1 MGEME
6 LELKRIDRW
15 RWEIPMTGR
24 MRVPGRVYASDALI
38 SDIRGDQ
45 SLRQVANVAC
55 MPGIIGYSF
64 AMPDIHFGYGFPI
77 GGVAAMDTDEGLIS
91 PGGVGYDINCGVRLV
106 RTKLAE
112 AEFAHRVG
120 DMVKALFAS
129 VPCGVGSS
137 GGIGTV
143 SHAEERKILTKGAR
157 WAVERGMGSP
167 GDLDHTEEGGCLA
180 GADAAAISER
190 AARRGSEQVGTL
202 GSGNHFLEIAKVDEI
217 FDERAAMA
225 FGLWRGQLVL
235 QIHCGSRGLGH
246 QVCTDYIK
254 TMLEAARRYGL
265 DLPDRQL
272 CAAPVKS
279 DEGRRY
285 FAAMAAA
292 ANYAWNNRQVIMHLA
307 VEALERALGISPRE
321 LGAGLVW
328 DVAHNIAKFETHTV
342 DGVSRSVLIHRKGAT
357 RAFGPGHGGLPADY
371 ATVGQPVLIPGDMGR
386 QSFVCVG
393 TDAAGETFASTCHGA
408 GRVMSRK
415 AARGSARGRDIV
427 KELGKRGIHVMARG
441 RGTVEEEMPDAYK
454 DVAEVVGVMHE
465 AGISSRVARLVPLG
479 VVKG

>member
-1 MGEME
+1 MTE
-6 LELKRIDRW
+6 LELKKIDEW
-15 RWEIPMTGR
+15 RWEIPKTGC
-24 MRVPGRVYASDALI
+24 MRVPGRLYADEAILEDI
-38 SDIRGDQ
+38 SADK

-55 MPGIIGYSF
+55 LPGVINYSF

-77 GGVAAMDTDEGLIS
+77 GGVAAMDVDEGLIS

-106 RTKLAE
+106 RTNLSE
-112 AEFAHRVG
+112 DEFGERVP
-120 DMVKALFAS
+120 DMVKALFAA

-137 GGIGTV
+137 GGIGKV
-143 SHAEERKILTKGAR
+143 SRDELNKILIKGAR
-157 WAVERGMGSP
+157 WAVERGMGTA
-167 GDLDHTEEGGCLA
+167 GDLEHTEERGSLD
-180 GADAAAISER
+180 GADPSAVSER
-190 AARRGSEQVGTL
+190 AFRRGSDQVGTL
-202 GSGNHFLEIAKVDEI
+202 GSGNHFLEISKVAEILDEPTA
-217 FDERAAMA
+217 DT
-225 FGLWRGQLVL
+225 FGLRKGRLVL

-254 TMLEAARRYGL
+254 TMLDAARKYGI

-307 VEALERALGISPRE
+307 TEALERALKISPRE
-321 LGAGLVW
+321 LGAALVW

-342 DGVSRSVLIHRKGAT
+342 DGEERRVLMHRKGAT
-357 RAFGPGHGGLPADY
+357 RAFGPARPELPDDY
-371 ATVGQPVLIPGDMGR
+371 RRTGQPVLIPGDMGR

-393 TDAAGETFASTCHGA
+393 TDAAEETFGSTCHGA

-415 AARGSARGRDIV
+415 AARGKARGRDIV
-427 KELGKRGIHVMARG
+427 KELGKRGIYVLARG
-441 RGTVEEEMPDAYK
+441 RGTVAEEMSEAYK
-454 DVAEVVGVMHE
+454 DVAEVVKVMHE
-465 AGISSRVARLVPLG
+465 AGISRKVARLVPLG

>member
-1 MGEME
+1 MTE
-6 LELKRIDRW
+6 LELKKIDEW
-15 RWEIPMTGR
+15 RWEIPKTGC
-24 MRVPGRVYASDALI
+24 MRVPGRLYADEAILEDI
-38 SDIRGDQ
+38 SADK

-55 MPGIIGYSF
+55 LPGVINYSF

-77 GGVAAMDTDEGLIS
+77 GGVAAMDVDEGLIS

-106 RTKLAE
+106 RTNLSE
-112 AEFAHRVG
+112 DEFGERVP
-120 DMVKALFAS
+120 DMVKALFAA

-137 GGIGTV
+137 GGIGKV
-143 SHAEERKILTKGAR
+143 SRDELNKILIKGAR
-157 WAVERGMGSP
+157 WAVERGMGTA
-167 GDLDHTEEGGCLA
+167 GDLEHTEERGSLE
-180 GADAAAISER
+180 GADPSAVSER
-190 AARRGSEQVGTL
+190 AFRRGSDQVGTL
-202 GSGNHFLEIAKVDEI
+202 GSGNHFLEISKVAEILDEPTA
-217 FDERAAMA
+217 DT
-225 FGLWRGQLVL
+225 FGLRKGRLVL

-254 TMLEAARRYGL
+254 TMLDAARKYGI

-307 VEALERALGISPRE
+307 TEALERALKISPRE
-321 LGAGLVW
+321 LGAALVW

-342 DGVSRSVLIHRKGAT
+342 DGEERRVLMHRKGAT
-357 RAFGPGHGGLPADY
+357 RAFGPARPELPDDY
-371 ATVGQPVLIPGDMGR
+371 RRTGQPVLIPGDMGR

-393 TDAAGETFASTCHGA
+393 TDAAEETFGSTCHGA

-415 AARGSARGRDIV
+415 AARGKARGRDIV
-427 KELGKRGIHVMARG
+427 KELGKRGIYVLARG
-441 RGTVEEEMPDAYK
+441 RGTVAEEMSEAYK
-454 DVAEVVGVMHE
+454 DVAEVVKVMHE
-465 AGISSRVARLVPLG
+465 AGISRKVARLVPLG